1 MAAYGAAVSSLG
13 VIVLAFPAIST
24 SLAPALPL
32 APPLS
37 SPRRLRAI
45 TIFGQVFS
53 CFFGQI
59 FSWSLRRLG
68 VKESSRCLAL
78 THPKPFCSSLKDAS

>member
-24 SLAPALPL
+24 TLAPDFPL

-37 SPRRLRAI
+37 SPRRLHAI

-53 CFFGQI
+53 CFFGQN
-59 FSWSLRRLG
+59 FSWS
-68 VKESSRCLAL
+68 
-78 THPKPFCSSLKDAS
+78 

>member
-24 SLAPALPL
+24 PLAQDFPL

-37 SPRRLRAI
+37 SPRRLHAI
-45 TIFGQVFS
+45 TILDSV
-53 CFFGQI
+53 
-59 FSWSLRRLG
+59 SLAFLDRISPG
-68 VKESSRCLAL
+68 HEDVLA
-78 THPKPFCSSLKDAS
+78 